1 MQYGDELP
9 GMQPALDDEDDEDL
23 YGDEMMDEEDLDD
36 MLHHDVIE
44 RRFNVANAPG
54 GRDGRQRDIVNVQ
67 RDQLGAHAP

>member
-1 MQYGDELP
+1 MQAVMDE
-9 GMQPALDDEDDEDL
+9 EDDEDL

-44 RRFNVANAPG
+44 RRFIANAP

-67 RDQLGAHAP
+67 PRDQLGAHAP